1 MSETNEKIQPSD
13 TVDYSRKWYVMFAVG
28 MGVFLATLDGSI
40 VNVAM
45 PTLENQLDTRF
56 AVVQWVVLAYL
67 LTVTTLLAG
76 IGRLADIVGKKSI
89 YVIGFVVFTAGS
101 VLCALAPTVGW
112 LIGFRVLQAVG
123 AAMTMA
129 LGPAIVTEAFP
140 TSERGRALGIIGLA
154 VSVGIIVGPTL
165 GGVLLRYLSWHW
177 IFLVNLPL
185 GIIGTLVAL
194 RFVPATLPR
203 GGQRFDY
210 PGAALLFLSLISLLL
225 ALTFG
230 QQFGFGSPPIM
241 LLLAGWLLFL
251 VLFIAV
257 EWRVSQPIIDP
268 RLFRNTTFSISLFN
282 GYISFVLIAGVLFLM
297 PFYLENVLG
306 FQSLIVGQLLAILPL
321 TLGLT
326 APLSG
331 WLSDKLGTTIMT
343 VIGLAVLL
351 IGYSRFGLLDI
362 DTSKLGFVLILL
374 PIGIG
379 MGVFQ
384 SPNNSAIM
392 GSVPPHQL
400 GVASGL
406 LAITRTLGQTTGI
419 ATLNA
424 LWASRVFAYAP
435 DVSPDQMTNA
445 PASAQVAAL
454 HDTFLVVVLLI
465 GLALLLSVAGWLRRR
480 WRPLRQVPAEQTPG
494 QG

>member
-1 MSETNEKIQPSD
+1 
-13 TVDYSRKWYVMFAVG
+13 
-28 MGVFLATLDGSI
+28 
-40 VNVAM
+40 
-45 PTLENQLDTRF
+45 
-56 AVVQWVVLAYL
+56 
-67 LTVTTLLAG
+67 
-76 IGRLADIVGKKSI
+76 
-89 YVIGFVVFTAGS
+89 
-101 VLCALAPTVGW
+101 
-112 LIGFRVLQAVG
+112 
-123 AAMTMA
+123 
-129 LGPAIVTEAFP
+129 
-140 TSERGRALGIIGLA
+140 
-154 VSVGIIVGPTL
+154 
-165 GGVLLRYLSWHW
+165 
-177 IFLVNLPL
+177 
-185 GIIGTLVAL
+185 
-194 RFVPATLPR
+194 
-203 GGQRFDY
+203 
-210 PGAALLFLSLISLLL
+210 
-225 ALTFG
+225 
-230 QQFGFGSPPIM
+230 
-241 LLLAGWLLFL
+241 
-251 VLFIAV
+251 
-257 EWRVSQPIIDP
+257 
-268 RLFRNTTFSISLFN
+268 
-282 GYISFVLIAGVLFLM
+282 
-297 PFYLENVLG
+297 
-306 FQSLIVGQLLAILPL
+306 
-321 TLGLT
+321 
-326 APLSG
+326 
-331 WLSDKLGTTIMT
+331 MT

>member
-1 MSETNEKIQPSD
+1 
-13 TVDYSRKWYVMFAVG
+13 
-28 MGVFLATLDGSI
+28 
-40 VNVAM
+40 M

-154 VSVGIIVGPTL
+154 VSAGIIVGPTL

-282 GYISFVLIAGVLFLM
+282 GYISFVLIASVLFLM

-351 IGYSRFGLLDI
+351 IGYSRFGLLDV

-480 WRPLRQVPAEQTPG
+480 WRPLRQAPAEQAPG